1 MHSENLKDQLNCTKL
16 IDTYLKENN
25 TSSFLVSEKGKIIVE
40 KEFKVQKEMGQ
51 YTPEFEKFLSDRKI
65 GHIVV
70 DKPLLIQTTTMH
82 RVVVTEAP
90 RCAWITRWN
99 NIPKDVSF
107 QQFKRKVENIL

>member
-1 MHSENLKDQLNCTKL
+1 MN
-16 IDTYLKENN
+16 
-25 TSSFLVSEKGKIIVE
+25 FKIINKSNSDMSGLVGLVN
-40 KEFKVQKEMGQ
+40 EFFPYAQKQMGQ
-51 YTPEFEKFLSDRKI
+51 RSPEFENFLSDRKI

>member
-1 MHSENLKDQLNCTKL
+1 
-16 IDTYLKENN
+16 
-25 TSSFLVSEKGKIIVE
+25 
-40 KEFKVQKEMGQ
+40 MGQ